1 MYNGEAEQIRG
12 FFKEI
17 QADKFNKIIFVSRES
32 REKLIKVI
40 PEIKTK
46 SLVLGNLVDYK
57 NIIELA
63 NKEEIKMNDKIV
75 NIIFVGRLDD
85 HSKNISQLIKKINN
99 NKEKDKFNLYI
110 VGTGPDEIKLKKL
123 CKSSNIIFV
132 GEKENPYPYIKA
144 SDYLILSSKYEGFP
158 MVYSE
163 ATLLD
168 TKIITTVPVED
179 EQICYNGKNVIRLE
193 KDLSNFD
200 EIISGIVKYKIDIK
214 VPKMDFEIINENKM
228 EIFKKIVTNK

>member
-1 MYNGEAEQIRG
+1 
-12 FFKEI
+12 
-17 QADKFNKIIFVSRES
+17 
-32 REKLIKVI
+32 
-40 PEIKTK
+40 
-46 SLVLGNLVDYK
+46 
-57 NIIELA
+57 
-63 NKEEIKMNDKIV
+63 
-75 NIIFVGRLDD
+75 
-85 HSKNISQLIKKINN
+85 
-99 NKEKDKFNLYI
+99 
-110 VGTGPDEIKLKKL
+110 
-123 CKSSNIIFV
+123 
-132 GEKENPYPYIKA
+132 
-144 SDYLILSSKYEGFP
+144 